1 MSYVGL
7 SIMFFL
13 TPFDLMDR
21 RGLTS
26 TGAALA
32 FLPFTLGLAL
42 LSRPFGGL
50 ADAVGARTMLIA
62 GPISAAIAY
71 IWMAFGHDASLV
83 VGVIGPMALLG
94 ISFAALVAPLTAS
107 IPSVSP

>member
-42 LSRPFGGL
+42 LSRPFGSL
-50 ADAVGARTMLIA
+50 ADAIE
-62 GPISAAIAY
+62 
-71 IWMAFGHDASLV
+71 H
-83 VGVIGPMALLG
+83 ALC
-94 ISFAALVAPLTAS
+94 
-107 IPSVSP
+107 